1 MMEMRTQEKQ
11 QKTPQAESRNETLQC
26 LLECGKFL
34 GVFLFA
40 LFVFNVILE
49 MHYIPSE
56 SMEPTISTGSY
67 VLCDRA
73 SYLFKDYA
81 GHRGDIVVFEDPNGS
96 GSLLIKR
103 VIAVAGDIV
112 EFKDGDVYLN
122 GELSEE
128 PYIKTP
134 HSTYS
139 VQDSYTVPENSMFVM
154 GDNRENSKDSRFFAS
169 PFVETSAVRSRMLG

>member
-1 MMEMRTQEKQ
+1 MMEMRKQE
-11 QKTPQAESRNETLQC
+11 TPQAESRKETFQC

-56 SMEPTISTGSY
+56 SMEPTISTGGY
-67 VLCDRA
+67 VLCDRV
-73 SYLFKDYA
+73 SYLFKDYE

-103 VIAVAGDIV
+103 VIAVAGDTV

-128 PYIKTP
+128 PYIKAP

-139 VQDSYTVPENSMFVM
+139 FQDSYTVPENAIFVM
-154 GDNRENSKDSRFFAS
+154 GDNREHSIDSRSFAS
-169 PFVETSAVRSRMLG
+169 PFVETRAVRSRMLG